1 MALSKEVLDIITR
14 EAEEGIFAQS
24 EADLESIETKQE
36 KGNKAP
42 TLHYRGEGYGHQGE
56 PNDEKS
62 SD

>member
-1 MALSKEVLDIITR
+1 MPLSKEILDIVMR
-14 EAEEGIFAQS
+14 EAEEGISVQA
-24 EADLESIETKQE
+24 EAELEPIETKKV

-56 PNDEKS
+56 PKDEKS

>member
-1 MALSKEVLDIITR
+1 MPLSKEILDIVMR
-14 EAEEGIFAQS
+14 EAEEGISAQA

-42 TLHYRGEGYGHQGE
+42 TLHYRGEGYGQQGE
-56 PNDEKS
+56 QNDEKS

>member
-14 EAEEGIFAQS
+14 EAEEGISVQA
-24 EADLESIETKQE
+24 ETELEPIETKKE

-42 TLHYRGEGYGHQGE
+42 TLHYRGEGYGYQGE
-56 PNDEKS
+56 PIDERS